1 MLGRVNAMWFLIK
14 GTFWFSMVLVL
25 LSYFGTRPEA
35 QDASASLDVAD
46 AISAATDAYAY
57 VSEICSV
64 KPDVCVKGAET
75 FAALGERAR
84 EGALVAYQLLDR
96 QFGDDAKEKAEAAGD
111 TADAISDVIVTGTVN
126 TSAGAVPTPR
136 PKPAS

>member
-1 MLGRVNAMWFLIK
+1 MWFLIK

-25 LSYFGTRPEA
+25 LSYFGSRPQTE
-35 QDASASLDVAD
+35 DAGSALNVAD

-96 QFGDDAKEKAEAAGD
+96 QFGDDAKEKAAATGD
-111 TADAISDVIVTGTVN
+111 TADDISDVIVTGTVN

>member
-1 MLGRVNAMWFLIK
+1 MWFLIK

-25 LSYFGTRPEA
+25 LSYFGSRPQTE
-35 QDASASLDVAD
+35 DAGSALNVAD

-96 QFGDDAKEKAEAAGD
+96 QFGDDTKDKAAAAGEA
-111 TADAISDVIVTGTVN
+111 ADAISDVIVTGTVN
-126 TSAGAVPTPR
+126 APQGTVPTPR
-136 PKPAS
+136 AKPAS

>member
-1 MLGRVNAMWFLIK
+1 MWFLIK

-35 QDASASLDVAD
+35 QDAGASLDVAD

-96 QFGDDAKEKAEAAGD
+96 QFGDEAKSEDAA

-126 TSAGAVPTPR
+126 TSEGAVPTPR
-136 PKPAS
+136 PKPAT